1 LPFEQ
6 RDPTPN
12 ATTPGEDQVQVPT
25 LDQELTG
32 VYARMS
38 GLLLA
43 DETVETVLRMLT
55 ALTLDIVP
63 GACGAGVSLIG
74 SDGHRTTSA
83 ATSGV
88 VEEADAL
95 QYELGE
101 GPCLAAW
108 MSRSLQRI
116 HDTMTERRWPRWV
129 GAVHQLRLR
138 AVLSAPLVAGDTCPG
153 AIKVYG
159 RFPGTFDDEDAR
171 RLSQLAAP
179 AAALVVNVQ
188 AHQDARRLSDGLKD
202 ALRGRDVISM
212 AKGMLM
218 SDRGVDE
225 AGAFALLVST
235 AERER
240 KATVEVA
247 RDIVMSAAHRRR

>member
-1 LPFEQ
+1 LPSDQ
-6 RDPTPN
+6 PHYTPN
-12 ATTPGEDQVQVPT
+12 ATTPRRGQVPARS
-25 LDQELTG
+25 LDQELSG

-43 DETVETVLRMLT
+43 EETVETVLRMLT
-55 ALTLDIVP
+55 GLTLDMVP
-63 GACGAGVSLIG
+63 AACGAGVSLIG
-74 SDGHRTTSA
+74 SDGHRVTSA
-83 ATSGV
+83 ATSRV

-108 MSRSLQRI
+108 MSRSVQRI
-116 HDTMTERRWPRWV
+116 HDTTRERRWPRWA
-129 GAVHQLRLR
+129 GAVHELELR
-138 AVLSAPLVAGDTCPG
+138 AVLSAPLVAGDACPG

-159 RFPGTFDDEDAR
+159 RSAGTFNDEDAR
-171 RLSQLAAP
+171 RLTQLAAP
-179 AAALVVNVQ
+179 AAALVANMQ

-202 ALRGRDVISM
+202 ALRGRDLISI

-225 AGAFALLVST
+225 AGAFTLLVST
-235 AERER
+235 ADRER
-240 KATVEVA
+240 KTTVEVA
-247 RDIVMSAAHRRR
+247 RDIVSAAQRRR

>member
-1 LPFEQ
+1 LPSD
-6 RDPTPN
+6 RPHPTPS
-12 ATTPGEDQVQVPT
+12 ATTPRRVPARS

-43 DETVETVLRMLT
+43 EETVETVLRLLT
-55 ALTLDIVP
+55 GLALDMVP
-63 GACGAGVSLIG
+63 AACGAGVSLIG
-74 SDGHRTTSA
+74 SDGHRITSA
-83 ATSGV
+83 ATSRV

-108 MSRSLQRI
+108 TSRSVQRI
-116 HDTMTERRWPRWV
+116 HDTTTEQRWPRWA
-129 GAVHQLRLR
+129 GAVHELELR
-138 AVLSAPLVAGDTCPG
+138 AVLSAPLVAGDACPG

-159 RFPGTFDDEDAR
+159 RFVGTFNDEDAR

-179 AAALVVNVQ
+179 AAALVANMKS
-188 AHQDARRLSDGLKD
+188 HQDARRLSDGLKD
-202 ALRGRDVISM
+202 ALRGRELISI

-225 AGAFALLVST
+225 AGAFTLLVSI
-235 AERER
+235 ADRER
-240 KATVEVA
+240 KTTVEVA
-247 RDIVMSAAHRRR
+247 RDIVMSAAQRRR